1 MSTLLNLFLLNRSKD
16 KTTLIQRLRKFMY
29 TEKPMPTLNSPPIEI
44 EEYGDIEPVVV
55 PELAFVREPIIVTET
70 KAEDIRPSQP
80 DTLFWCLYIIHF
92 GYGEYMQIARNY
104 GVRELEIKKKVADH
118 ILANPTLLKQANFK
132 ITKVAQ
138 QEIVSELLTSQ
149 KETSILALYAIA
161 SYFQVHLLLL
171 HEPKHVLV
179 EIRGQKDV
187 ENPTYVL
194 FKDSYQKYRLRLDA
208 LTEEEIRSYKH
219 EWRCL
224 ESHMKPLR
232 AISTYKTAELV
243 ELATHFGLY
252 NAESKPKKADMYHTL
267 AEHLS
272 WV

>member
-29 TEKPMPTLNSPPIEI
+29 TEKPIPMSKPPPPDM
-44 EEYGDIEPVVV
+44 EEYGEVEPVVV
-55 PELAFVREPIIVTET
+55 PEQIVVTEPVVVPEI
-70 KAEDIRPSQP
+70 KVEDVRPSHP

-92 GYGEYMQIARNY
+92 GYAEYMQIGRNY

-138 QEIVSELLTSQ
+138 QEIISELLTSQ

-161 SYFQVHLLLL
+161 SYFQVHLLLAN
-171 HEPKHVLV
+171 EPKHVLI
-179 EIRGQKDV
+179 EIRGQKDA
-187 ENPTYVL
+187 ENPTYL
-194 FKDSYQKYRLRLDA
+194 LYKDSYQKYRVRFDA
-208 LTEEEIRSYKH
+208 LTEEEIHTYKR
-219 EWRCL
+219 EWTCL

-243 ELATHFGLY
+243 ELATQFGIY
-252 NAESKPKKADMYHTL
+252 NAESKPKKADMYHAVVQRL
-267 AEHLS
+267 E

>member
-1 MSTLLNLFLLNRSKD
+1 MTTLLNLFLLNRSND
-16 KTTLIQRLRKFMY
+16 KTTLLQRLRKFVY
-29 TEKPMPTLNSPPIEI
+29 TEKPVPVPNPSPPDM

-55 PELAFVREPIIVTET
+55 PEPVVVTEAVT
-70 KAEDIRPSQP
+70 EAKAEDIRPSQP

-92 GYGEYMQIARNY
+92 GYGEYMQIGRNY

-118 ILANPTLLKQANFK
+118 ILANPTILKQANFK

-138 QEIVSELLTSQ
+138 QEIISELLTSQ

-194 FKDSYQKYRLRLDA
+194 FKDSYQKYRLQLDA

-243 ELATHFGLY
+243 ELATQFGLY
-252 NAESKPKKADMYHTL
+252 NAESKPKKADIYHTL

-272 WV
+272 WI